1 MRVAA
6 VVVTHN
12 RPELLIE
19 AIGALREQTHAID
32 ELIVVDNASGAKTVE
47 VLKRM
52 QCVDVLR
59 LDENVGG
66 AGGFAAGVQRAL
78 DLGADWILLLDDD
91 AIAMP
96 SLVEELLAQLEEI
109 APERVGAICST
120 VMEFGRIAP
129 MHRRRFD
136 PATLAEPVIDEAAY
150 TAGPVRIDCGSFVGF
165 LVNAEAVR
173 AVGLPN
179 ASFFLAYDDTEYSL
193 RLGRAGWS
201 VWLAPEAVVDHRRPA
216 GARLRSGPY
225 GVKHYYNLRNQLAV
239 FRHYGTAPKWRL
251 AKPLMLHG
259 LIAARDGRIDSLRRW
274 LKAWR
279 DSWNVR
285 I

>member
-1 MRVAA
+1 MRIAA

-12 RPELLIE
+12 RPALLID
-19 AIGALREQTHAID
+19 AIDALRGQTRMID
-32 ELIVVDNASGAKTVE
+32 ALIVVDNASGEETVD
-47 VLKRM
+47 VLK
-52 QCVDVLR
+52 QAQGIHVLR
-59 LDENVGG
+59 LDENLGG
-66 AGGFAAGVQRAL
+66 AGGFAAGVHRAL
-78 DLGADWILLLDDD
+78 ELGADWILLLDDD
-91 AIAMP
+91 AIATP
-96 SLVEELLAQLEEI
+96 SLVEQLLGPLGQLAHEK
-109 APERVGAICST
+109 VGAICST
-120 VMEFGRIAP
+120 VLEFGRVAL

-136 PATLAEPVIDEAAY
+136 PATLKEPVVDEAEY
-150 TAGPVRIDCGSFVGF
+150 RESPVRIDCGSFVGF
-165 LVNAEAVR
+165 LVSAAAVR

-201 VWLAPEAVVDHRRPA
+201 IWLAPGAVIDHRRPA
-216 GARLRSGPY
+216 GGRLRSGPY

-251 AKPLMLHG
+251 VKPLAMHG
-259 LIAARDGRIDSLRRW
+259 FVAVKDGRISSLRRW

-279 DSWNVR
+279 DSWKVR

>member
-1 MRVAA
+1 MKIAA

-12 RPELLIE
+12 RPALLID
-19 AIGALREQTHAID
+19 AIDALREQTRVID
-32 ELIVVDNASGAKTVE
+32 ALIVVDNASGDETVE
-47 VLKRM
+47 VLKRV
-52 QCVDVLR
+52 QGVDVLR

-78 DLGADWILLLDDD
+78 DVGADWILLLDDD
-91 AIAMP
+91 AIAAP
-96 SLVEELLAQLEEI
+96 SLVEQLLISLGQL
-109 APERVGAICST
+109 AHERVGAICST
-120 VMEFGRIAP
+120 VMEFGGIAL

-136 PATLAEPVIDEAAY
+136 PATLNEPVVGETEYRAAS
-150 TAGPVRIDCGSFVGF
+150 VRIDCGSFVGF
-165 LVNAEAVR
+165 LVSADAVR
-173 AVGLPN
+173 TVGLPN

-201 VWLAPEAVVDHRRPA
+201 IWLAPAAVVDHRRPA
-216 GARLRSGPY
+216 GGRLRSGPY
-225 GVKHYYNLRNQLAV
+225 GMKHYYNLRNQLAV

-251 AKPLMLHG
+251 VKPLVMHG
-259 LIAARDGRIDSLRRW
+259 FVAAKDGRIDSLRRW